1 MKKQLFIIVLLVGM
15 LSVTYGFE
23 SAPTA
28 ATIGDKAPAFEVK
41 NAHHTFALD
50 SHKGHYTLVA
60 FWTSKDAQSR
70 ITATEY
76 SRWHQQSKN
85 GNAVEYASINLDED
99 PVLYREI
106 IRQDHL
112 PNRTQFYAGAAL
124 AHNLRI
130 VYGISDHYGVIL
142 IDPDGRIVAA
152 NPEKST
158 LEALNLTQS

>member
-41 NAHHTFALD
+41 NAHHTFTLD

-70 ITATEY
+70 ITA
-76 SRWHQQSKN
+76 N
-85 GNAVEYASINLDED
+85 IAAGIN
-99 PVLYREI
+99 
-106 IRQDHL
+106 
-112 PNRTQFYAGAAL
+112 
-124 AHNLRI
+124 
-130 VYGISDHYGVIL
+130 
-142 IDPDGRIVAA
+142 
-152 NPEKST
+152 NPKTGTPLSMHP
-158 LEALNLTQS
+158 